1 MILMQSEPNLFAIN
15 ILMLCFLFQDLK
27 AFNYYYHFA
36 YPCPS
41 TPIFEK
47 IDEPKSVSDAF
58 NEDQLNAL
66 TKLYFALSSE
76 NRSFFIVQKNQD
88 DTFENFK
95 LSDKI
100 SVANKDD
107 NFADANLEEIYFCFS
122 DPCPNAGYS
131 AWPLRL
137 FLLMLTHLW

>member
-1 MILMQSEPNLFAIN
+1 MN
-15 ILMLCFLFQDLK
+15 IFCWFQDLK

-41 TPIFEK
+41 TPIFER
-47 IDEPKSVSDAF
+47 IEESKSVSDAF
-58 NEDQLNAL
+58 SSEQFKAL
-66 TKLYFALSSE
+66 TEVYFALSSE
-76 NRSFFIVQKNQD
+76 NRSFFIVANNQTES
-88 DTFENFK
+88 TFDYFK

-100 SVANKDD
+100 STADKVD
-107 NFADANLEEIYFCFS
+107 NFADANLDEIYFCFS

-137 FLLMLTHLW
+137 FLLMLTHLWCVFCDICI